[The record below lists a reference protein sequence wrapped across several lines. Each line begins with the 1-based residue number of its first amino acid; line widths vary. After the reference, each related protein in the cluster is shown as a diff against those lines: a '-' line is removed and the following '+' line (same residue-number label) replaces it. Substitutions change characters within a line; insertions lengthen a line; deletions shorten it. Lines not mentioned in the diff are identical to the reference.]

1 MSVDAP
7 EAEGPQVQAPPSRDE
22 RMQVAI
28 KDAQAEL
35 GVDADGQSLTETKP
49 EASTPD
55 GTGDDEAPDSEKETD
70 TESDGS
76 EPAKADIDWSDPEA
90 REKHLKSHDAELNEA
105 HERDAEERLANQ
117 RRSLQGQLDLA
128 GQARAREQRETLLTE
143 LDLLRTDDPEAYA
156 ERLNSDVEAAGAVR
170 DRNATIS
177 PAVMEQ
183 AAIKVA
189 TDQSVM
195 LFREI
200 PELEAVAAEGSD
212 AWRKVVDPETGGIF
226 GHIKRTAF
234 TEGKQTGADEYKNS
248 KEHREAIEA
257 AEKRG
262 AHDALG
268 ESGMA
273 SPPPAEDG
281 VPASSGGERK
291 FDNSAQQA
299 AADAARELGREVAID
314 FSKIRLPKGRRR

>member
-1 MSVDAP
+1 MVADAP
-7 EAEGPQVQAPPSRDE
+7 EAEETQVQASRGD
-22 RMQVAI
+22 RMQTAI

-35 GVDADGQSLTETKP
+35 GVDADGRPQTKP
-49 EASTPD
+49 EADAPD
-55 GTGDDEAPDSEKETD
+55 GTGDEKATDSD
-70 TESDGS
+70 TETTPEES
-76 EPAKADIDWSDPEA
+76 EPTKTSDEIDWSDPEA
-90 REKHLKSHDAELNEA
+90 REKHLKGRDAELKEA

-156 ERLNSDVEAAGAVR
+156 ERLNSDAAAAEAVR

-200 PELEAVAAEGSD
+200 PELEAIAAEGSD
-212 AWRKVVDPETGGIF
+212 EWRKVVDPETGGIF

-234 TEGKQTGADEYKNS
+234 AEGTRTGADEYKNS

-281 VPASSGGERK
+281 TPASGGGERK
-291 FDNSAQQA
+291 FDNPAQQA
-299 AADAARELGREVAID
+299 AADAARELGRGSDID